1 MKEPVWSDI
10 DSEFR
15 LDSTGGIAIRPDVEA
30 VRQSIDNIL
39 RTRKGERLFLPQFGS
54 SLEDLIFEPMDEMS
68 LVDISRR
75 LKDEIEYWDDRV
87 IVDFV
92 GFEKDE
98 DRGTLSL
105 LVRFSIRG
113 KGGLYTFRKALLKG

>member
-30 VRQSIDNIL
+30 VKQSIDNIL

-54 SLEDLIFEPMDEMS
+54 FLEDLIFEPMDEMS
-68 LVDISRR
+68 LVDVSRR

-113 KGGLYTFRKALLKG
+113 LGGMYTFRKVLLKG

>member
-1 MKEPVWSDI
+1 MRDPVWSDI

-15 LDSTGGIAIRPDVEA
+15 LDSAGGIIVRPDIES

-54 SLEDLIFEPMDEMS
+54 SLEDLIFEPMDELS
-68 LVDISRR
+68 LMRVSRR
-75 LKDEIEYWDDRV
+75 IKDEIEFWDNRV

-98 DRGTLSL
+98 DTGTLYL
-105 LVRFSIRG
+105 LVRFGVKGFGGVYTYRKVLLRG
-113 KGGLYTFRKALLKG
+113 